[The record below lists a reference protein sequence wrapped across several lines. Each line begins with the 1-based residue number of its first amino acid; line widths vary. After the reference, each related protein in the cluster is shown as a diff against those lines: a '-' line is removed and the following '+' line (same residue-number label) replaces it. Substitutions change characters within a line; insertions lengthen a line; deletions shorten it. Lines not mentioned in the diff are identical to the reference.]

1 MPLNDDEIIDQIQ
14 NGNTEYAD
22 ELVSRYYSS
31 ILRYCRWHCTDRWKA
46 EDLTQETF
54 YRVFRSIPGYVR
66 QGNFRA
72 YLYKTAYHLCIDEAG
87 RKGWESLPESCR
99 SSADLLG
106 QVENVETVRC
116 LLEKLTEAQREAVIL
131 RFGEEMSYREI
142 SKITGAPLRTV
153 QSRIRLALRTLRKEK
168 L

>member
-1 MPLNDDEIIDQIQ
+1 MNDDEIIDQIQ

-87 RKGWESLPESCR
+87 RKGWESLPESSR

-106 QVENVETVRC
+106 QVENVETVR
-116 LLEKLTEAQREAVIL
+116 